1 MESVLEESGS
11 IRQMFSKDSR
21 VFEEAEEGDMDFFPI
36 TRNVEDQ
43 DFLDQEYYHYQERL
57 TERLLQ
63 NHDVCQSFS
72 L

>member
-43 DFLDQEYYHYQERL
+43 DFLDQEYYHY
-57 TERLLQ
+57 
-63 NHDVCQSFS
+63 
-72 L
+72 